1 MNKDPASLRQDAFNF
16 IDELE
21 RLSDSDSI
29 LDALQRVLAPFGFGR
44 VVMSGL
50 TLKPG
55 QVFDDIVLASR
66 WPHEF
71 QAIYSARDY
80 LRISP
85 IVRLAIRS
93 SHPYEWDEATWRKD
107 EDPRAIELMELAAG
121 FDMPRGFV
129 VPIHGPAGAGAFVAL
144 SGVNLDMA
152 DSNTKPIIHMMAL
165 YAFDHVRRLALP
177 KDPGQAL
184 PHQSRAG
191 GAGLGGTGQV
201 GVGNR
206 RNPQYR
212 QADGR
217 RARPDRRAQAR
228 RGQPHPS
235 RRHRAARPSVRGL
248 ARFRVK

>member
-16 IDELE
+16 IDELG
-21 RLSDSDSI
+21 RLSDPDRI

-93 SHPYEWDEATWRKD
+93 SHPFEWDEATWRKD
-107 EDPRAIELMELAAG
+107 EDPRSIELMELAAG

-165 YAFDHVRRLALP
+165 YAFDRVRRLALP
-177 KDPGQAL
+177 KTPDKPFLTNREREVLAWAAQGKSAWETGEILNIAKRTVDEHAQTATRKLGAANRTQAVVIAL
-184 PHQSRAG
+184 R
-191 GAGLGGTGQV
+191 
-201 GVGNR
+201 
-206 RNPQYR
+206 
-212 QADGR
+212 
-217 RARPDRRAQAR
+217 DRLFE
-228 RGQPHPS
+228 
-235 RRHRAARPSVRGL
+235 V
-248 ARFRVK
+248 

>member
-93 SHPYEWDEATWRKD
+93 PHPFEWDEATWRKD
-107 EDPRAIELMELAAG
+107 EDPRAIDLMELAADPTCRADPSCPSMAQPEPG
-121 FDMPRGFV
+121 RSWRCRASTSIWPT
-129 VPIHGPAGAGAFVAL
+129 PI
-144 SGVNLDMA
+144 
-152 DSNTKPIIHMMAL
+152 
-165 YAFDHVRRLALP
+165 
-177 KDPGQAL
+177 
-184 PHQSRAG
+184 
-191 GAGLGGTGQV
+191 
-201 GVGNR
+201 
-206 RNPQYR
+206 
-212 QADGR
+212 
-217 RARPDRRAQAR
+217 
-228 RGQPHPS
+228 PS
-235 RRHRAARPSVRGL
+235 RS
-248 ARFRVK
+248 FT